1 MDSNNKYSQP
11 WKKIFTKS
19 ETEKGHLIV
28 HLASISTYRSECLH
42 LTHLLSV
49 IRAYES
55 DHKGL
60 AVLLPGFAITW

>member
-28 HLASISTYRSECLH
+28 HLASTKYWSY
-42 LTHLLSV
+42 
-49 IRAYES
+49 
-55 DHKGL
+55 
-60 AVLLPGFAITW
+60 

>member
-28 HLASISTYRSECLH
+28 HLA
-42 LTHLLSV
+42 
-49 IRAYES
+49 
-55 DHKGL
+55 K
-60 AVLLPGFAITW
+60 VLVVLVSKSWQPMGFQY